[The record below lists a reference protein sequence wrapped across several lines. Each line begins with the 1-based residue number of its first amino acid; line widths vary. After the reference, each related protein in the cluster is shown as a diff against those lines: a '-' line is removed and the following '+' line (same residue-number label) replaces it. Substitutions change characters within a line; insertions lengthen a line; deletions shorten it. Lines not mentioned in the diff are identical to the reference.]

1 MTPEVSPARLP
12 QELSKASKGD
22 SRSMALKISPSPTKH
37 NLQLMDFLHV
47 GLMSE
52 FVSKTEPE
60 NNLTW
65 TRNGQ
70 DKAWKACTTTN
81 IDDLQWTT
89 SCGCTVVG
97 SICFFNHWNQW
108 KWISNVPVHHCTPLC
123 HCSQIHPLT
132 KTCTTTESSQNIPH
146 QEKFRFHNQSFFQQF
161 PHQSYQFHHW
171 TFLPILVFLEKI
183 CSFILDS
190 NPEYLT
196 GFAEWENGVLLQSD
210 FRFMQDEKHFA
221 LNPKS

>member
-22 SRSMALKISPSPTKH
+22 SRSMALKISPSPTKP
-37 NLQLMDFLHV
+37 NLQLKRISSMLDWCQSLCPKHQN
-47 GLMSE
+47 L
-52 FVSKTEPE
+52 KTEPE

-81 IDDLQWTT
+81 INDLQQTT
-89 SCGCTVVG
+89 SCGCIVVG

-108 KWISNVPVHHCTPLC
+108 KWISNVSVHHCTPLC

-132 KTCTTTESSQNIPH
+132 RTCMMTEYFQNIPH
-146 QEKFRFHNQSFFQQF
+146 RAHSGK
-161 PHQSYQFHHW
+161 
-171 TFLPILVFLEKI
+171 
-183 CSFILDS
+183 
-190 NPEYLT
+190 
-196 GFAEWENGVLLQSD
+196 
-210 FRFMQDEKHFA
+210 
-221 LNPKS
+221 

>member
-1 MTPEVSPARLP
+1 MLDWCQSLCP
-12 QELSKASKGD
+12 
-22 SRSMALKISPSPTKH
+22 KH
-37 NLQLMDFLHV
+37 QNL
-47 GLMSE
+47 
-52 FVSKTEPE
+52 KTEPE

-81 IDDLQWTT
+81 INDLQWTT
-89 SCGCTVVG
+89 SCGCKVVG

-108 KWISNVPVHHCTPLC
+108 KWISNVSVHHCTPLC

-132 KTCTTTESSQNIPH
+132 KNMHDDRVFSKYSTSELIQA
-146 QEKFRFHNQSFFQQF
+146 KFRFHNQSFFQ
-161 PHQSYQFHHW
+161 QFHHW
-171 TFLPILVFLEKI
+171 TFLPILVFLVTI
-183 CSFILDS
+183 CSFFLDS

-221 LNPKS
+221 LNPKP